1 MSQLSSSQIDRALCK
16 IQGFNNFKRMSSQE
30 LSCVLD
36 LELLEKFSDF
46 SFVSGTMLRCAVE
59 HDEGSEFKYE
69 GIESPLAKMQLT
81 IDMPLSPLDKIIVDE
96 DISLLCRESHTVNS
110 IKTEYLLPNFYK
122 FVQEKQEAVR
132 EQEKAD
138 AETLRQERLKA
149 KAERKAALKNKK
161 GKKVAA
167 EVDSADASADKSADK
182 TTFDASAVQAQVAAD
197 GSSAKEQSW
206 IAEYQAECAAK
217 HRYAGRKVHL
227 HLLENWQ
234 HNASSLLWSITLL
247 QHHFMMDEDDGLPDV
262 LRDVIVYEW
271 VDKRSEQERLDLG
284 MGESLAKMSSEELY
298 ECLRLSDVI
307 LLPDGKV
314 VMWYSLDAKGPIA
327 DQGIEGFG
335 VDIDPPFMQNYATG
349 IKHVF
354 AGSLEQHPTLQWYR
368 KMLASKELQDLV
380 QSVHYSPCDNI
391 SPYSEDETAPEMLFI
406 NNGYLIFVM
415 ELTPEVNHV
424 PEKKIIEVLVKEQKG
439 HNLESVIAQLKT
451 LKNENFSDFEGL
463 VNDIVDLITDPLVEM
478 KNDQEAK
485 RRARDEEYQSYTF
498 KDPINRSEFT
508 KAKLMRNFPLTIDRV
523 VLSSEEEKEVKFI
536 LQSDLF
542 AYKDADDDRYQGEN
556 NSLGMVHADAIV
568 VSLGL
573 NGEGYDFNAID
584 LADCVQIPF
593 GAHKNA
599 DAEAYQENGLTDLL
613 SDLDAP
619 LPEGWQEAWAQA
631 VSEYELVQPETEGK
645 GNRKGATNNKRKRK
659 K

>member
-16 IQGFNNFKRMSSQE
+16 IQGFNNFKRMSAQE

-46 SFVSGTMLRCAVE
+46 SFVSGTMLRYAVE
-59 HDEGSEFKYE
+59 HDGVSELKYE

-81 IDMPLSPLDKIIVDE
+81 MDMPLSPLDKIIVDE

-110 IKTEYLLPNFYK
+110 IKTEYLLPDFYK
-122 FVQEKQEAVR
+122 FVQEKQEALR

-161 GKKVAA
+161 GKKAATDADAADAAA
-167 EVDSADASADKSADK
+167 EESADK
-182 TTFDASAVQAQVAAD
+182 TALDANATAAQVAANAAT
-197 GSSAKEQSW
+197 AKEQSW
-206 IAEYQAECAAK
+206 SIEYQAECAAK
-217 HRYAGRKVHL
+217 HRYAGRKVQL
-227 HLLENWQ
+227 HLFEDWQ

-271 VDKRSEQERLDLG
+271 VDKRSEQERLALG
-284 MGESLAKMSSEELY
+284 MGETLAKMSSEELY
-298 ECLRLSDVI
+298 ECLRLSDVV

-327 DQGIEGFG
+327 DQGVEGFG

-354 AGSLEQHPTLQWYR
+354 AGSLDQHPTVQWYR
-368 KMLASKELQDLV
+368 QMLASKELQDVV

-424 PEKKIIEVLVKEQKG
+424 PEKKTIEVLVKEQKG
-439 HNLESVIAQLKT
+439 RTLESVVEQLKS

-463 VNDIVDLITDPLVEM
+463 VTDIVDLITDPLVEM

-573 NGEGYDFNAID
+573 NGDGYDFNAID

-599 DAEAYQENGLTDLL
+599 DAEAYQEKGLTDLL
-613 SDLDAP
+613 SDLDEP

-631 VSEYELVQPETEGK
+631 VSEYEVVQPEVEGK
-645 GNRKGATNNKRKRK
+645 GNRKSAANNKRKRK